1 MIELEGMGLP
11 GSGYSS
17 DSTDSTYDLDWKF
30 STNCTNL
37 YGDYI
42 CIYNDGSL
50 WTDGIG
56 IFEYSGC
63 KDDYPYFYYNYEE
76 GNYTMMYYLHY
87 NSIKGWYV
95 SEHTLMD
102 TTGVALCSEDDV
114 RDCTLEHW
122 YLMDT
127 SNTDAISY
135 ELDENMGYE
144 ENCESE
150 ISENGVGKDAMV
162 TVWTAIIATVALVAA
177 MLNV

>member
-1 MIELEGMGLP
+1 MGLP
-11 GSGYSS
+11 GSDYSS

-30 STNCTNL
+30 STNCTNS
-37 YGDYI
+37 YGDWI

-56 IFEYSGC
+56 MFEYSGC
-63 KDDYPYFYYNYEE
+63 KDDYPYFYYSYEE

-87 NSIKGWYV
+87 NSIKGWYI

-114 RDCTLEHW
+114 RNCTYSEW

-135 ELDENMGYE
+135 ELNENMGYDE
-144 ENCESE
+144 DCESE
-150 ISENGVGKDAMV
+150 ISENSVGKNAMV
-162 TVWTAIIATVALVAA
+162 TVWITIIGAVAVVAA
-177 MLNV
+177 MLNM